1 MDYYEL
7 IKKLIDGMGITSV
20 DKKDTPTHTVHSILL
35 KNNLYLH
42 IALENPFLIFGWGKF
57 CVKYNVNY
65 FEMNSIV
72 QKYKLKKYIE
82 SVIEKHYKSIFL

>member
-7 IKKLIDGMGITSV
+7 IKKLINRMGVMSV
-20 DKKDTPTHTVHSILL
+20 DIQKTPTHTVHSILL

-57 CVKYNVNY
+57 RVKYNGNY

-82 SVIEKHYKSIFL
+82 SVIEKHYKSIFS